1 MITTEVI
8 KTITEYERFKAKWEF
23 EIDFFSLISDRFQDV
38 DVILSFFKLN
48 DKSVK
53 PMVVVCYEYGNLIS
67 FTPFYIKQQLFS
79 WDLGVMK
86 LAKFDLAIL
95 RLLGDKPLIFIPE
108 KKLQVFEAIKKTLV
122 NHKKDYDLALL
133 DNVPMD
139 CSILWDDILANKKD
153 LKPLKVRA
161 LQSEPEII
169 RLINF
174 PETYDQYISE
184 LSYKSRTNYRK
195 AYEKFCKQCDDNYE
209 FKEFLSSD
217 DVVPFFD
224 QLDDIYKKSWQAQT
238 KGYTKRN
245 TSEAIQLHQTIA
257 QKKMF
262 LGYILYIADKPI
274 AFILGYLV
282 NQTFLHFEIGFDGE
296 YRKQQPGKV
305 LEWLLIKKLYQDH
318 EVRLLDY
325 DTGEND
331 YKKILGNNHIYCN
344 KLYIYDHLSKA
355 RVIISIQVI
364 LRKCYVLIHRVLVKN
379 GIDNKVRG
387 WLKNRN

>member
-1 MITTEVI
+1 MITTEVL
-8 KTITEYERFKAKWEF
+8 KTITEYESFKAKWALDV
-23 EIDFFSLISDRFQDV
+23 DFFSIINDRFQDV

-48 DKSVK
+48 NKSVK
-53 PMVVVCYEYGNLIS
+53 PMVVVCYEGGELIS
-67 FTPFYIKQQLFS
+67 FIPFYIKQQLFS
-79 WDLGVMK
+79 WDLGVIK

-95 RLLGDKPLIFIPE
+95 RLLGDRPLIFKPE
-108 KKLQVFEAIKKTLV
+108 KKLQVLMEIKKTLV
-122 NHKKDYDLALL
+122 KNKKYYDLALL

-139 CSILWDDILANKKD
+139 CSILWDDILSNKND
-153 LKPLKVRA
+153 LKPLKVRS

-174 PETYDQYISE
+174 PETYEQYISE

-195 AYEKFCKQCDDNYE
+195 AYEKFCRQCDGNYE
-209 FKEFLSSD
+209 FKEFSSND
-217 DVVPFFD
+217 DVAPFFN

-238 KGYTKRN
+238 KGHTQRN
-245 TSEAIQLHQTIA
+245 TNEAIQLHQAIA

-262 LGYILYIADKPI
+262 LGYILYIANKPV

-282 NQTFLHFEIGFDGE
+282 NETFLHFEIGFDGG

-318 EVRLLDY
+318 KVKLLDY

-355 RVIISIQVI
+355 RAIISIQVR
-364 LRKCYVLIHRVLVKN
+364 LRKCYVLIHTALVKS
-379 GIDNKVRG
+379 GIDNKVRN
-387 WLKNRN
+387 WLKNRG

>member
-8 KTITEYERFKAKWEF
+8 KTITEYESFKAKWEL
-23 EIDFFSLISDRFQDV
+23 EVDFFNLIRDRFQDI

-48 DKSVK
+48 VKSVK
-53 PMVVVCYEYGNLIS
+53 PMVIICYEHNKLIA

-79 WDLGVMK
+79 WDLGVVK

-95 RLLGDKPLIFIPE
+95 RLLGDRPLILMPE
-108 KKLQVFEAIKKTLV
+108 RKLQVLEAIKKTLIDY
-122 NHKKDYDLALL
+122 KKEYDLALL

-139 CSILWDDILANKKD
+139 CAILWDDILANEED

-169 RLINF
+169 RLIKF
-174 PETYDQYISE
+174 PETYEQYISE

-195 AYEKFCKQCDDNYE
+195 AYEKFCKKCDDNYD
-209 FKEFLSSD
+209 FKEFSTCE

-224 QLDDIYKKSWQAQT
+224 QLDDLYKNSWQAQT
-238 KGYTKRN
+238 KGHSKRN
-245 TSEAIQLHQTIA
+245 TSEAIQLHESIA
-257 QKKMF
+257 KKRMF
-262 LGYILYIADKPI
+262 LGYILYISGKPI

-282 NQTFLHFEIGFDGE
+282 NSTFLHFEIGFDGE
-296 YRKQQPGKV
+296 YRKLQPGKV

-318 EVRLLDY
+318 QVKLLDY

-331 YKKILGNNHIYCN
+331 YKKILGNSHIYCN
-344 KLYIYDHLSKA
+344 KLYIYDRLSKA
-355 RVIISIQVI
+355 RGIISIQVL
-364 LRKCYVLIHRVLVKN
+364 LRKFYVLIHSVLVKS
-379 GIDNKVRG
+379 GIDNKVRN
-387 WLKNRN
+387 WLKNRK